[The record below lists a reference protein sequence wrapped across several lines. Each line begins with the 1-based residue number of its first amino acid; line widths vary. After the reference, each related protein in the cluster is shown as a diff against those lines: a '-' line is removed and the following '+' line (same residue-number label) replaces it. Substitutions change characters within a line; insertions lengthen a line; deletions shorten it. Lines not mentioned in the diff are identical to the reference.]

1 MGHEDSSSVTI
12 LALRDGLADADG
24 RASYGHERVQ
34 ITKNGKPSA
43 VLIGPEDFELLEQLE
58 MLRDVSDYRAAKA
71 ADDGGRVSLH
81 ELRAELD
88 A

>member
-1 MGHEDSSSVTI
+1 MNTITSSITVR
-12 LALRDGLADADG
+12 ALRDGLADAVG

-34 ITKNGKPSA
+34 ITKNGKPAA

-58 MLRDVSDYRAAKA
+58 MMRDVSEYRAAKA
-71 ADDGGRVSLH
+71 EDGGGRVSLD

>member
-1 MGHEDSSSVTI
+1 MNSITSSVTI
-12 LALRDGLADADG
+12 RALRAGLADAVG

-34 ITKNGKPSA
+34 ITKNGKPAA

-58 MLRDVSDYRAAKA
+58 MLRDVADYRAAKLVG
-71 ADDGGRVSLH
+71 DGERISLS

>member
-1 MGHEDSSSVTI
+1 MSSITSSFTI
-12 LALRDGLADADG
+12 RALREGLADAVG

-34 ITKNGKPSA
+34 ITKNGKPAA
-43 VLIGPEDFELLEQLE
+43 VLIGPDDFELLERLE
-58 MLRDVSDYRAAKA
+58 MLYDVAEYRAAKA
-71 ADDGGRVSLH
+71 ADDGGRIGLS

>member
-1 MGHEDSSSVTI
+1 MNTITSSITVR
-12 LALRDGLADADG
+12 ALRDGLADAVG

-34 ITKNGKPSA
+34 ITKNGKPAA

-58 MLRDVSDYRAAKA
+58 MMRDVSEYRAAKSG
-71 ADDGGRVSLH
+71 DDGGRVSLH

>member
-1 MGHEDSSSVTI
+1 MNSITSSLTI
-12 LALRDGLADADG
+12 RELRNGLADTVG
-24 RASYGHERVQ
+24 RANFGHERVQ
-34 ITKNGKPSA
+34 ITKNGKPAA

-58 MLRDVSDYRAAKA
+58 MFRDVADYRAAKLV
-71 ADDGGRVSLH
+71 DDGERIGLS

>member
-1 MGHEDSSSVTI
+1 MNSITSTVTI
-12 LALRDGLADADG
+12 RELREGLGDAVG
-24 RASYGHERVQ
+24 RASYGRERVQ
-34 ITKNGKPSA
+34 ITKNGKPTA

-58 MLRDVSDYRAAKA
+58 MLRDGAEYRAAKSV
-71 ADDGGRVSLH
+71 DDGERISLI